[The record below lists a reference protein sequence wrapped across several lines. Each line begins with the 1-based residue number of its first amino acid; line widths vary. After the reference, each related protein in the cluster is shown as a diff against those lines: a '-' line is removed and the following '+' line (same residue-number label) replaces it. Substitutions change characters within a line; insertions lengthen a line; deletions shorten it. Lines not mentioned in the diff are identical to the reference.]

1 MGKKRPA
8 LIFLLQLLLI
18 LCVQIFFH
26 SFRHLEF
33 DHRILLYSLI
43 LDFESWRESGDLER
57 TSPKRQGRFKP
68 SIIVRLHFCS
78 VRYVSKVEC
87 RKKIRI
93 GYVLKSADVGT
104 LFSRRNS
111 ENSYHSRMC
120 TPMQIYAHPCTI
132 AHTRALPPTPEHTCA
147 YPPTPMHTRAHPYTL
162 K

>member
-1 MGKKRPA
+1 MLDLDKNLFEKLLILHLPSRCWLGKKRPA

-33 DHRILLYSLI
+33 DHKILLYSLI

-87 RKKIRI
+87 RKKNQTKYSNI
-93 GYVLKSADVGT
+93 
-104 LFSRRNS
+104 
-111 ENSYHSRMC
+111 
-120 TPMQIYAHPCTI
+120 IY
-132 AHTRALPPTPEHTCA
+132 
-147 YPPTPMHTRAHPYTL
+147 Y
-162 K
+162 

>member
-1 MGKKRPA
+1 MLDLDKNLFEKLLILHLPSRCWLGKKRPA

-78 VRYVSKVEC
+78 VRTSLKLNVV
-87 RKKIRI
+87 KKNQTKYSNI
-93 GYVLKSADVGT
+93 
-104 LFSRRNS
+104 
-111 ENSYHSRMC
+111 
-120 TPMQIYAHPCTI
+120 IY
-132 AHTRALPPTPEHTCA
+132 
-147 YPPTPMHTRAHPYTL
+147 Y
-162 K
+162 

>member
-1 MGKKRPA
+1 MLDLDKNLFEKLLILHLPSRCWLGKKRPA

-87 RKKIRI
+87 RKKKPDKIFQHHLLLSF
-93 GYVLKSADVGT
+93 GDKKS
-104 LFSRRNS
+104 
-111 ENSYHSRMC
+111 
-120 TPMQIYAHPCTI
+120 
-132 AHTRALPPTPEHTCA
+132 
-147 YPPTPMHTRAHPYTL
+147 